1 MTLHGYVRLP
11 NRGVLAI
18 GGEDAQS
25 FLQGLVTNDVAA
37 VTAERGGYG
46 ALLTPQGK
54 FLFDFL
60 LYRTADGFL
69 METEADRL
77 PDLMR
82 RLAMYKLRAKVTIAD
97 VSDRYAVLALL
108 PSDGGLPDRTPA
120 LSDGAILVTDPRLG
134 ELGGRVLLPPDQ
146 VADAMAELGLAE
158 QPVDAWESH
167 RMALGVPDGSRD
179 IEIEKG
185 ILLENGFEELGGVAF
200 DKGCF
205 IGQELTARTKYRGL
219 VKKRLL
225 PIVITGDAPAP
236 GTIVR
241 LGEREAGEMRT
252 SAAGCGLALLRLDQL
267 AKAEASGEPLM
278 AGEARIAP
286 QPAAWMRFEL
296 PAPKV

>member
-1 MTLHGYVRLP
+1 MTRHGYVRLP

-37 VTAERGGYG
+37 VTAERAGYG

-60 LYRTADGFL
+60 LYRAADGFL

-77 PDLMR
+77 HDLMR
-82 RLAMYKLRAKVTIAD
+82 RLTMYKLRAKVTIAD

-158 QPVDAWESH
+158 QPVDAWEAH

-225 PIVITGDAPAP
+225 PIAITGDAPAP

-252 SAAGCGLALLRLDQL
+252 SAAGRGLALLRLDQL

-286 QPAAWMRFEL
+286 QQPAWMRFEL